1 MFRSNCCLKNV
12 LGLVLGLV
20 LLSTGGPFASAA
32 QARRSSTPLRYAWQ
46 EGQVFAYEVEITA
59 DRDTY
64 VDTMEGVITYTAKSG
79 SDGQLKIGYSGGLSQ
94 KKVKKPG
101 QSSGSRSPR
110 FGPPPFPSMAP
121 PGFFGGTAFRGIGS
135 TSNTIT
141 LSPQGVILALEGD
154 SQLPYLLGNLSLLVF
169 EPLPERPQPSWT
181 VTHGVSITSGE
192 GRRSG
197 PPFFRPP
204 GFPGGPFGSN
214 EPDKS
219 KAGSGSVSL
228 SIQSDD
234 GRLVTAKRQYQLNTP
249 TTDGEN
255 SQISGNGAWTFNR
268 ELAVSES
275 LDFSQ
280 QLTARDG
287 NTTITVPVKI
297 KYRRLSEPELAK
309 HLEEQKKRLEEA
321 KKRNAEAA
329 EKRAKTP
336 LSTKDRKKFLDDL
349 RSADFHKAAPALQ
362 RLQGKSP
369 EMLDKEIAAAVRAL
383 EDHENSLVRM
393 LAKKVSDKLK
403 SSGNA
408 AAATTTEDAATE
420 SLRTWTDNTG
430 KFKIEAEFVG
440 LADGNVT
447 LRRKK
452 DGKEITLPLARL
464 SPADR
469 KAAEDLASKAD
480 DTSNPFDP

>member
-20 LLSTGGPFASAA
+20 LLSTSVPFASAA

-79 SDGQLKIGYSGGLSQ
+79 SDGQLKIDYSGGLSQ

-110 FGPPPFPSMAP
+110 FGPPPFPSMVP
-121 PGFFGGTAFRGIGS
+121 PGFFGGPAFRGIGS

-141 LSPQGVILALEGD
+141 LSSQGVILALEGD

-181 VTHGVSITSGE
+181 VTHGVSITSGK

-219 KAGSGSVSL
+219 KAGSESVSL

-234 GRLVTAKRQYQLNTP
+234 GHLVTAKRQYQLNTP
-249 TTDGEN
+249 TTDGE
-255 SQISGNGAWTFNR
+255 SSRISGNGAWTFNR

-297 KYRRLSEPELAK
+297 KYRRLSDPELAK
-309 HLEEQKKRLEEA
+309 HQEEQKKRLDEA

-336 LSTKDRKKFLDDL
+336 LSAAERKKILDGLRTKEFHGAVHALHKLDRKLPTK
-349 RSADFHKAAPALQ
+349 ADNEVAT
-362 RLQGKSP
+362 
-369 EMLDKEIAAAVRAL
+369 AVRAL
-383 EDHENSLVRM
+383 TDHENMAIRRLAQEV
-393 LAKKVSDKLK
+393 AKKWPLS
-403 SSGNA
+403 A
-408 AAATTTEDAATE
+408 DAAPPAQDTPTP

-440 LADGNVT
+440 LADGSVS
-447 LRRKK
+447 LRRK
-452 DGKEITLPLARL
+452 DGKEIALPLTRL

-469 KAAEDLASKAD
+469 KVAEDLAAKAD